1 MEFTGGCITMRAFD
15 TAQKLHE
22 DNQVIRS
29 FWEATESTESSME
42 QIIILLEMKMEYLQN
57 TTSPN
62 VCLSGGADGADLEWG
77 NCAASMGHQVI
88 HWSFPGHSSRALE
101 DQLVRLDDEELK
113 IADRAIENAAKAL
126 GKTPPRRP
134 TVSRLLRR
142 NYYQVTWS
150 EACYAVT
157 FFPETGGHA
166 QPPGGTVWATTMF
179 SQLHPGSQD
188 LYVFD
193 QIRGVWLQWQGEWVV
208 IETPPRPSGVWA
220 GIGARDLQQNG
231 KDAIRKLMGCTTDH
245 I

>member
-1 MEFTGGCITMRAFD
+1 
-15 TAQKLHE
+15 
-22 DNQVIRS
+22 
-29 FWEATESTESSME
+29 
-42 QIIILLEMKMEYLQN
+42 MEYLQN

-62 VCLSGGADGADLEWG
+62 ICLSGGADGADLEWG

-88 HWSFPGHSSRALE
+88 HWSFPGHSSRASE

-157 FFPETGGHA
+157 FFSETGVTLNL
-166 QPPGGTVWATTMF
+166 PEER
-179 SQLHPGSQD
+179 QD

-208 IETPPRPSGVWA
+208 IETSPRPSGVWA
-220 GIGARDLQQNG
+220 GIGARALQQNG